1 MTIQRSRWWV
11 SYWAQKAAIV
21 REFSDQRP
29 RWLVIPM
36 MRRLAV
42 SAPGDQD
49 IRDTGH
55 QGLGR

>member
-1 MTIQRSRWWV
+1 M